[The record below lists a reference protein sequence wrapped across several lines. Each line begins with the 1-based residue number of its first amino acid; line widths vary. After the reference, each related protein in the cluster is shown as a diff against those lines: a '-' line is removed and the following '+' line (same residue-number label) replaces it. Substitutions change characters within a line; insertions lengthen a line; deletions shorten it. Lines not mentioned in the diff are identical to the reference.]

1 MSLSDAEI
9 ARVRRCT
16 QMLADGVGV
25 RGLIN
30 VQFALMSDT
39 LYVIE
44 ANPRASRT
52 VPFVSKA
59 TGVQL
64 AKAAALIMAGES
76 IAPSSRPVIC
86 RKKTRA

>member
-1 MSLSDAEI
+1 MAHLEEAGIHSVDSACVLPPMSLSDAEI

-44 ANPRASRT
+44 IEGIYTP
-52 VPFVSKA
+52 
-59 TGVQL
+59 
-64 AKAAALIMAGES
+64 
-76 IAPSSRPVIC
+76 
-86 RKKTRA
+86 